1 MTMTPTVL
9 AQALIVP
16 PPSVTTPVL
25 TLLGYFLFFVGV
37 LLAATGITAGVA
49 FGAAFRRGGELTVGH
64 VRIGL
69 VAFAAILTGTAAA
82 WGGWLLV
89 T

>member
-1 MTMTPTVL
+1 MTPTLL
-9 AQALIVP
+9 AEALIVP

-37 LLAATGITAGVA
+37 ILTATTIGAGVA
-49 FGAAFRRGGELTVGH
+49 FGAAFRRGGELTIGH
-64 VRIGL
+64 VRLVL